1 MIPINKIDKIDR
13 KANSSFEKIRRWIKF
28 VKACIKPAS
37 SLDEFDEF
45 YIRVSEGINRKVE
58 NLCRYSL
65 LGILWK
71 KERREKR
78 AYERSSFFFFF
89 FHPDERIEGKL

>member
-13 KANSSFEKIRRWIKF
+13 KANSREKIRRWIKF

-58 NLCRYSL
+58 NLCRYSEFF
-65 LGILWK
+65 
-71 KERREKR
+71 ERRKDAR
-78 AYERSSFFFFF
+78 NAYERSSFFFFF